1 MFTFEW
7 DDAKA
12 ASNLCKHGVS
22 FDEAVTVFGDAG
34 ALTFATPT
42 MRIAKTGAAPTGCRA
57 RAGCSS
63 SSTRSGATMC
73 ASSVR
78 ERQRSMGKK
87 STKPDDQ
94 DTPEL
99 TREQLGRGVRG
110 KYLKKFAEGSNVVV
124 LRPDLKKA
132 FPTSQAVN
140 DALASY
146 LAFAREAKSLTGR
159 TSGCTAAKRRAA

>member
-7 DDAKA
+7 DGAKA
-12 ASNLCKHGVS
+12 ASNRRKHGVS

-34 ALTFATPT
+34 ALTFADTDHADNEDRSRT
-42 MRIAKTGAAPTGCRA
+42 YGLSSK
-57 RAGCSS
+57 AGCSS
-63 SSTRSGATMC
+63 WSTRSGATMY

-78 ERQRSMGKK
+78 ERRRSMSKK

-94 DTPEL
+94 DIPEL

-110 KYLKKFAEGSNVVV
+110 KYFKKFTQGSNVVV
-124 LRPDLKKA
+124 LRPELQKA

-140 DALASY
+140 DALTSY
-146 LAFAREAKSLTGR
+146 LAFAREAKSLTGGKTAR
-159 TSGCTAAKRRAA
+159 TAVKRRAA